1 MPLDVKLVE
10 NIPLDQIDLSD
21 GTFSINFMPDLER
34 LRSSIQEMGVI
45 QPVLLR
51 EKPKGYQIISGF
63 RRIGVVQGLGH
74 AGIASRLI
82 PEETEDLKLFFI
94 SLHDNLTSR
103 GFNTV
108 EKAIALEKLVDHFKV
123 NPVVVTQEMLPLFD
137 LERNEKIL
145 NTFLS
150 LARMEE
156 EVKRYVLK
164 EAVSRSNIRK
174 LARLSVEDRNA
185 AITLLTALKL
195 GENSLREILTLL
207 EEITKRDR
215 CSVRKVIDLPEIQAL
230 ITHPELTSTQK
241 TERVKRVF
249 MVLRYPR
256 MSYLEE
262 QFEKKRRGL
271 SLPPAISLHPPPFFE
286 GRGLRIAFQFESVA
300 EYRSILSS
308 LSALAERGEF
318 QEMMEDPSPQK
329 EEGTD
334 GGRLGQS

>member
-1 MPLDVKLVE
+1 MSLDVKLVE

-123 NPVVVTQEMLPLFD
+123 NPVVVTREMLPLFV

-164 EAVSRSNIRK
+164 
-174 LARLSVEDRNA
+174 
-185 AITLLTALKL
+185 
-195 GENSLREILTLL
+195 
-207 EEITKRDR
+207 
-215 CSVRKVIDLPEIQAL
+215 
-230 ITHPELTSTQK
+230 
-241 TERVKRVF
+241 
-249 MVLRYPR
+249 
-256 MSYLEE
+256 
-262 QFEKKRRGL
+262 
-271 SLPPAISLHPPPFFE
+271 
-286 GRGLRIAFQFESVA
+286 
-300 EYRSILSS
+300 
-308 LSALAERGEF
+308 
-318 QEMMEDPSPQK
+318 
-329 EEGTD
+329 
-334 GGRLGQS
+334 

>member
-1 MPLDVKLVE
+1 VTLIQ
-10 NIPLDQIDLSD
+10 NIPLDQIDFSD

-74 AGIASRLI
+74 TGIVSRVI
-82 PEETEDLKLFFI
+82 HEETEDLKLFFI

-123 NPVVVTQEMLPLFD
+123 NPVVVTREMLPLFD

-156 EVKRYVLK
+156 EVKRYVLE

-215 CSVRKVIDLPEIQAL
+215 CSVRKVIDLNEIQSL

-241 TERVKRVF
+241 TERVKRVL
-249 MVLRYPR
+249 MDLRYPR
-256 MSYLEE
+256 MSHLEE

-271 SLPPAISLHPPPFFE
+271 SLPPTISLHHPPFFE

-308 LSALAERGEF
+308 LSALAEREEFEEMIRGGEQAPNPKHPTTNRF
-318 QEMMEDPSPQK
+318 K
-329 EEGTD
+329 
-334 GGRLGQS
+334 